1 MLAAQLKLITNG
13 NNSYFVWPIKGRKET
28 VCHLMQ
34 KASSMEKR
42 LQKETQG
49 CRNCHHMKIRKAQK
63 VREWLSQNEQT
74 QGASEVG
81 TGDTGATYFE
91 TYSEISLSNWG
102 QINTNLWYFRSASA
116 SFSST
121 FTIQLGLLT
130 EKCVFLFSLDLLV
143 NLTGERLTI

>member
-1 MLAAQLKLITNG
+1 M
-13 NNSYFVWPIKGRKET
+13 
-28 VCHLMQ
+28 
-34 KASSMEKR
+34 
-42 LQKETQG
+42 
-49 CRNCHHMKIRKAQK
+49 
-63 VREWLSQNEQT
+63 
-74 QGASEVG
+74 G
-81 TGDTGATYFE
+81 TGDTGATYSE